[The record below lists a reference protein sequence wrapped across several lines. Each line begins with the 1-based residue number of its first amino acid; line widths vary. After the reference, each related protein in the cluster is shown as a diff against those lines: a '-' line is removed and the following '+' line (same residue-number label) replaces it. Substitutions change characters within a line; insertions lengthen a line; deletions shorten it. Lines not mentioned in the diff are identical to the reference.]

1 MSKTRHT
8 EAQIIGVLKQLEAG
22 RKAEDVA
29 REAGVSKHTIYAWKA
44 KYGGMDVSQA
54 QEAKQLRDENTKL
67 RKLVADLSLDKE
79 ALQSVIPKKRLELV
93 ALKAAIEQVQQEY
106 AFSERRACRLM
117 TMAVTTYRYRSLRT
131 DEPLR
136 TKLVELAREKPRF
149 GYRRLQVLLQRSGE
163 HVNHK
168 RLHRVY
174 REAGLAIRR
183 KKRKHCVREGKPLVV
198 RTSAN
203 QEWALDFVHDAVE
216 CGRTIRVLSVVDAYT
231 RECLALEVDTS
242 FASRRVTRVLEAI
255 VAERGQPL
263 AIRCDNGPELTSRH
277 FLAWCVERQIELVH
291 IQPGKPMQNGR
302 VESFHGRLR
311 EECLNLSWFQN
322 LFDARRKIAAWRTE
336 YNEERPH
343 SSLGYKTPKEFA
355 AAQAANFYRAELG
368 QEASNAGPLPQ
379 TPIPAQTGD
388 RAVVTCRILT

>member
-1 MSKTRHT
+1 
-8 EAQIIGVLKQLEAG
+8 V
-22 RKAEDVA
+22 
-29 REAGVSKHTIYAWKA
+29 
-44 KYGGMDVSQA
+44 
-54 QEAKQLRDENTKL
+54 QE
-67 RKLVADLSLDKE
+67 
-79 ALQSVIPKKRLELV
+79 
-93 ALKAAIEQVQQEY
+93 EY

-117 TMAVTTYRYRSLRT
+117 TMAVTTYRYRSVRT

-174 REAGLAIRR
+174 REAGLAIWR
-183 KKRKHCVREGKPLVV
+183 KKRKHCVREGKPLVM

-203 QEWALDFVHDAVE
+203 QKWALDFVHDAVE

-277 FLAWCVERQIELVH
+277 FLAWCVERKIELVH

-322 LFDARRKIAAWRTE
+322 LFDARGKIAAWRTE

-379 TPIPAQTGD
+379 TPSPLKPEIGQ
-388 RAVVTCRILT
+388 L